1 MLLCCINEVPKAEP
15 TILDKI
21 LPTIISASIVVAL
34 FIAGRILDSVLKS
47 NEIRRNWYQKV
58 IIDPNIGKLN
68 TFYSDII
75 IQIKVS
81 LETLVDSKGSLLFD
95 NYIATKATEI
105 NKIKEIKRV
114 FDYEFIQLI
123 QTNFPEIAEE
133 LSEHLRDLEDCIS
146 TYLDKQDL
154 AKEHFVQIE
163 KDVVSKKHCIYG
175 ILYKPLKFKRP
186 SLRRFFKTHYFSKNS

>member
-1 MLLCCINEVPKAEP
+1 MLLCCLNEIPKPEP
-15 TILDKI
+15 TIWDKI
-21 LPTIISASIVVAL
+21 LPTVISTTIVLLL
-34 FIAGRILDSVLKS
+34 FIVGRILDSVLKS

-58 IIDPNIGKLN
+58 IIDPNITKLN
-68 TFYSDII
+68 TFYDDTIK
-75 IQIKVS
+75 QIKLSIES
-81 LETLVDSKGSLLFD
+81 LVQRKADLTFD
-95 NYIATKATEI
+95 KYIEAKATEI
-105 NKIKEIKRV
+105 NKIKEIKRG

-154 AKEHFVQIE
+154 TTDHFIQAE

-186 SLRRFFKTHYFSKNS
+186 SLRRYIKNHYTNS